1 MVRASINPILTLDY
15 MIKEDENKIFD
26 RKSAQ
31 LKPSDIAD
39 EISAYANAEGG
50 TIVFGISDKTRRLE
64 GINAVGTEKINNFI
78 NAPMDCCN
86 PTPEYQEEFL
96 DIENAEGQA
105 DRLLLLHIYS
115 SVDRVISTSNGSV
128 FLRIGDRKRELKG
141 DDLRKLEYSKG
152 SRHYEDEPDYDAK
165 ISDLDEGLIKQ
176 YKEILGN
183 PDIPTEQLLS
193 SRGFMRE
200 QNGEKYLTNAAVLLF
215 ARNVYQFYPNCRIRF
230 VRYDGTS
237 AGVGTQMNIVKD
249 ANIEYSI
256 LRIVEEAKKFIAV
269 QLREF
274 TSLDAET
281 GNFKTVDEYPPFAW
295 TEGIVNAVAHREYAM
310 EGKYIKVT
318 MYDDRLEIES
328 PGKLP
333 NIVTVD
339 NIRTTNFSRNP
350 RMARVLA
357 DFGIVKELNEGVKRI
372 YSDMEDYFLD
382 APEYSEPSGQTVKL
396 VLRNN
401 IIART
406 ARQTETAEK
415 KMAKYWDKLDAI
427 EKDIVTIMGSR
438 NCITATELSVMISKT
453 RRTVNKK
460 INHLMELEIIRMNG
474 NKHDPTLTY
483 SLNI

>member
-1 MVRASINPILTLDY
+1 MVRSSINPILTLDY

-64 GINAVGTEKINNFI
+64 GINAVGAEKINNFI
-78 NAPMDCCN
+78 NAPMDCCH

-96 DIENAEGQA
+96 DIENAEGKA

-152 SRHYEDEPDYDAK
+152 SRHYEDELNYDAK
-165 ISDLDEGLIKQ
+165 ISDLDEELIKQ
-176 YKEILGN
+176 YKKILGN
-183 PDIPTEQLLS
+183 LDIPTEQLLS

-200 QNGEKYLTNAAVLLF
+200 QNGDKYLTNAAVLLF
-215 ARNVYQFYPNCRIRF
+215 AWNVYQFYPNCRIRF

-237 AGVGTQMNIVKD
+237 AGVGTQMNIIKD
-249 ANIEYSI
+249 VNIEYPI
-256 LRIVEEAKKFIAV
+256 LKIVDEAKKFIAA

-274 TSLDAET
+274 TSLDTET

-295 TEGIVNAVAHREYAM
+295 AEGIVNAVAHREYAM

-333 NIVTVD
+333 NIVTID
-339 NIRTTNFSRNP
+339 NIRNTNFSRNP

-372 YSDMEDYFLD
+372 YSDMADYFLD

-415 KMAKYWDKLDAI
+415 KMAEYWDKLDAI

-438 NCITATELSVMISKT
+438 NCITATELSVMVSKT

-460 INHLMELEIIRMNG
+460 INHLLEMEIIKMNG
-474 NKHDPTLTY
+474 NKHDPTLTD
-483 SLNI
+483 SLDI

>member
-1 MVRASINPILTLDY
+1 MIKSSINPVLTLDY
-15 MIKEDENKIFD
+15 MIHEDENKIFD

-39 EISAYANAEGG
+39 EISAYANADGG
-50 TIVFGISDKTRRLE
+50 TIVFGISDKMRRLE
-64 GINAVGTEKINNFI
+64 GINAVGAEKINNFI

-96 DIENAEGQA
+96 DIENEEGQP
-105 DRLLLLHIYS
+105 DRLLLLHIYP

-152 SRHYEDEPDYDAK
+152 ARHYEDELNHDAK
-165 ISDLDEGLIKQ
+165 ISDLDEELIKQ
-176 YKEILGN
+176 YKEILGST
-183 PDIPTEQLLS
+183 DISAEQLLS
-193 SRGFMRE
+193 SRGFYKE
-200 QNGEKYLTNAAVLLF
+200 QNGRKYLTNAAVLLF
-215 ARNVYQFYPNCRIRF
+215 AKNIYQFYPNCRIRF
-230 VRYDGTS
+230 IRYDGTS
-237 AGVGTQMNIVKD
+237 AGVGTQMNIIKD
-249 ANIEYSI
+249 TNIEYPI
-256 LRIVEEAKKFIAV
+256 LKIVEEAKKFIAA

-274 TSLDAET
+274 TSLDSET
-281 GNFKTVDEYPPFAW
+281 GNFKTVEEYPPFAW
-295 TEGIVNAVAHREYAM
+295 AEGVVNAVAHREYAM

-350 RMARVLA
+350 RMARVLS

-372 YSDMEDYFLD
+372 YSDMENYFLE

-401 IIART
+401 VIART

-415 KMAKYWDKLDAI
+415 KMAEYWNKLDAV

-438 NCITATELSVMISKT
+438 SCITATELSMMVSKT
-453 RRTVNKK
+453 RRTINKK
-460 INHLMELEIIRMNG
+460 LSNLLEIGVIKMNG
-474 NKHDPTLTY
+474 NKHDPALTY

>member
-1 MVRASINPILTLDY
+1 MIKSSINPVLTLDY
-15 MIKEDENKIFD
+15 MIHEDENKIFD

-39 EISAYANAEGG
+39 EISAYANADGG

-64 GINAVGTEKINNFI
+64 GINAVGAEKINNFI

-96 DIENAEGQA
+96 DIENAEGQP
-105 DRLLLLHIYS
+105 DRLLLLHIYP
-115 SVDRVISTSNGSV
+115 SVDRVISTANGSV

-152 SRHYEDEPDYDAK
+152 ARHYEDELNHDVK
-165 ISDLDEGLIKQ
+165 ISDLDEELIKQ
-176 YKEILGN
+176 YKEILGS
-183 PDIPTEQLLS
+183 PDILAEQLLS
-193 SRGFMRE
+193 SRGFYKE
-200 QNGEKYLTNAAVLLF
+200 QNGKKYLTNAAVLLF
-215 ARNVYQFYPNCRIRF
+215 AKNVYQFYPNCRIRF
-230 VRYDGTS
+230 IRYDGTS
-237 AGVGTQMNIVKD
+237 AGVGTQMNMIKD
-249 ANIEYSI
+249 TNIEYPI
-256 LRIVEEAKKFIAV
+256 LKIVEEAKRFIAA

-274 TSLDAET
+274 TSLDSET
-281 GNFKTVDEYPPFAW
+281 GNFKTVEEYPPFAW
-295 TEGIVNAVAHREYAM
+295 AEGIVNAVAHREYAM

-372 YSDMEDYFLD
+372 YSDMENYFLE

-415 KMAKYWDKLDAI
+415 KMAEYWNKLDAV

-438 NCITATELSVMISKT
+438 SCITATELSVMVSKT
-453 RRTVNKK
+453 RRTMNKK
-460 INHLMELEIIRMNG
+460 LSNLLEIGVVKMNG
-474 NKHDPTLTY
+474 NKHDPALTY

>member
-1 MVRASINPILTLDY
+1 MRKDNRTDY
-15 MIKEDENKIFD
+15 
-26 RKSAQ
+26 
-31 LKPSDIAD
+31 
-39 EISAYANAEGG
+39 
-50 TIVFGISDKTRRLE
+50 
-64 GINAVGTEKINNFI
+64 
-78 NAPMDCCN
+78 CCC
-86 PTPEYQEEFL
+86 
-96 DIENAEGQA
+96 
-105 DRLLLLHIYS
+105 IYP
-115 SVDRVISTSNGSV
+115 SVDRVISTANGSV

-152 SRHYEDEPDYDAK
+152 ARHYEDELNHDVK
-165 ISDLDEGLIKQ
+165 ISDLDEELIKQ
-176 YKEILGN
+176 YKEILGS
-183 PDIPTEQLLS
+183 PDISAEQLLS
-193 SRGFMRE
+193 SRGFYKE
-200 QNGEKYLTNAAVLLF
+200 QNGKKYLTNAAVLLF
-215 ARNVYQFYPNCRIRF
+215 AKNVYQFYPNCRIRF
-230 VRYDGTS
+230 IRYDGTS
-237 AGVGTQMNIVKD
+237 AGVGTQMNMIKD
-249 ANIEYSI
+249 INIEYPI
-256 LRIVEEAKKFIAV
+256 LKIVEEAKRFIAA

-274 TSLDAET
+274 TSLDSET
-281 GNFKTVDEYPPFAW
+281 GNFKTVEEYPPFAW
-295 TEGIVNAVAHREYAM
+295 AEGIVNAVAHREYAM

-372 YSDMEDYFLD
+372 YSDMENYFLE

-415 KMAKYWDKLDAI
+415 KMAEYWNKLDAV

-438 NCITATELSVMISKT
+438 SCITATELSVMVSKT
-453 RRTVNKK
+453 RRTINKK
-460 INHLMELEIIRMNG
+460 LSNLLEIGVVKMNG
-474 NKHDPTLTY
+474 NKHDPALTY

>member
-1 MVRASINPILTLDY
+1 MIKSSINPVLTLDY
-15 MIKEDENKIFD
+15 MIHEDENKIFD

-39 EISAYANAEGG
+39 EISAYANADGG
-50 TIVFGISDKTRRLE
+50 TIVFGISDKMRRLE
-64 GINAVGTEKINNFI
+64 GINAVGAEKINNFI

-96 DIENAEGQA
+96 DIENEEGQP
-105 DRLLLLHIYS
+105 DRLLLLHIYP

-152 SRHYEDEPDYDAK
+152 ARHYEDELNHDVK
-165 ISDLDEGLIKQ
+165 ISDLDEELIKQ
-176 YKEILGN
+176 YKEILGST
-183 PDIPTEQLLS
+183 DISAEQLLS
-193 SRGFMRE
+193 SRGFYKE
-200 QNGEKYLTNAAVLLF
+200 QNGRKYLTNAAVLLF
-215 ARNVYQFYPNCRIRF
+215 AKNVYQFYPNCRIRF
-230 VRYDGTS
+230 IRYDGTS
-237 AGVGTQMNIVKD
+237 AGVGTQMNIIKD
-249 ANIEYSI
+249 TNIEYPI
-256 LRIVEEAKKFIAV
+256 LKIVEEAKKFIAA

-274 TSLDAET
+274 TSLDSET
-281 GNFKTVDEYPPFAW
+281 GNFKTVEEYPPFAW
-295 TEGIVNAVAHREYAM
+295 AEGVVNAVAHREYAM

-350 RMARVLA
+350 RMARVLS

-372 YSDMEDYFLD
+372 YSDMENYFLE

-415 KMAKYWDKLDAI
+415 KMAEYWNKLDAV

-438 NCITATELSVMISKT
+438 SCITATELSMMVSKT
-453 RRTVNKK
+453 KRTINKK
-460 INHLMELEIIRMNG
+460 LSNLLEIGVIKMNG
-474 NKHDPTLTY
+474 NKHDPALTY

>member
-1 MVRASINPILTLDY
+1 MVKSSINPVLTLDY
-15 MIKEDENKIFD
+15 MLREDENKIFD

-39 EISAYANAEGG
+39 EISAYANADGG

-64 GINAVGTEKINNFI
+64 GINAAGAEKINNFI

-96 DIENAEGQA
+96 DIENVEGQA
-105 DRLLLLHIYS
+105 DRLLLLHIYP

-152 SRHYEDEPDYDAK
+152 ARHYEDELNHDAK
-165 ISDLDEGLIKQ
+165 ISDLDAELIKK
-176 YKEILGN
+176 YKDILGS
-183 PDIPTEQLLS
+183 PDISAEQLLS
-193 SRGFMRE
+193 SRGFYKE
-200 QNGEKYLTNAAVLLF
+200 LNGRKYLTNAAVLLF
-215 ARNVYQFYPNCRIRF
+215 AKNVYQFYPNCRIRF
-230 VRYDGTS
+230 IRYDGTS
-237 AGVGTQMNIVKD
+237 AGVGTQMNIIKD
-249 ANIEYSI
+249 ANIEYPI
-256 LRIVEEAKKFIAV
+256 LKIVEEAKRFISA

-274 TSLDAET
+274 TSLDSET
-281 GNFKTVDEYPPFAW
+281 GNFKTVEEYPPFAW
-295 TEGIVNAVAHREYAM
+295 AEGIVNAVAHREYAM

-372 YSDMEDYFLD
+372 YSDMENYFLE

-406 ARQTETAEK
+406 MRQTETAEK
-415 KMAKYWDKLDAI
+415 KLSEFWDELDAV
-427 EKDIVTIMGSR
+427 EKNIVTIMGSK
-438 NCITATELSVMISKT
+438 NCITATELSVLTSKT
-453 RRTVNKK
+453 RRTINKK
-460 INHLMELEIIRMNG
+460 LSHLLEIGVIKMNG
-474 NKHDPTLTY
+474 NKHDPALTY
-483 SLNI
+483 SLSI

>member
-1 MVRASINPILTLDY
+1 MVRSSINPILTLDY

-96 DIENAEGQA
+96 DIENEEGQA

-165 ISDLDEGLIKQ
+165 ISDLDEELIKQ

-237 AGVGTQMNIVKD
+237 AGVGTQMNIIKD
-249 ANIEYSI
+249 ANIEYPI
-256 LRIVEEAKKFIAV
+256 LKIVEEAKKFIAV

-438 NCITATELSVMISKT
+438 NCITATELSVMIGKT

>member
-1 MVRASINPILTLDY
+1 MVRSSINPILTLDY

-230 VRYDGTS
+230 VRYDGIS
-237 AGVGTQMNIVKD
+237 AGVGTQMNIIKD

-438 NCITATELSVMISKT
+438 SCITATELSVMISKT

-460 INHLMELEIIRMNG
+460 INHLMELEMIRMNG
-474 NKHDPTLTY
+474 NKHAPTLTY

>member
-1 MVRASINPILTLDY
+1 MVRSSINPILTLDY
-15 MIKEDENKIFD
+15 MIKEDENKIFE

-64 GINAVGTEKINNFI
+64 GINAVGMEKINNFI

-165 ISDLDEGLIKQ
+165 ISDLDEDLIKQ

-237 AGVGTQMNIVKD
+237 AGVGTQMNIIKD

-396 VLRNN
+396 ILRNN

-406 ARQTETAEK
+406 AKQTETAEK

-474 NKHDPTLTY
+474 NKHAPTLTY

>member
-1 MVRASINPILTLDY
+1 MLLAQ
-15 MIKEDENKIFD
+15 
-26 RKSAQ
+26 RKS
-31 LKPSDIAD
+31 
-39 EISAYANAEGG
+39 
-50 TIVFGISDKTRRLE
+50 TI
-64 GINAVGTEKINNFI
+64 FI

-96 DIENAEGQA
+96 DIENEDGQA
-105 DRLLLLHIYS
+105 DRLLLLHIYP

-152 SRHYEDEPDYDAK
+152 SRHYEDELNLDAK
-165 ISDLDEGLIKQ
+165 VSDLDEELINQ
-176 YKEILGN
+176 YKEILGST
-183 PDIPTEQLLS
+183 DIPVEQLLF
-193 SRGFMRE
+193 SRGFYRE

-215 ARNVYQFYPNCRIRF
+215 AQNVYQFYPNCRIRF

-237 AGVGTQMNIVKD
+237 AGVGTQMNIIKD
-249 ANIEYSI
+249 ANIECPI
-256 LRIVEEAKKFIAV
+256 LKIVDEAKKFIAV

-372 YSDMEDYFLD
+372 YSDMSDYFLEP
-382 APEYSEPSGQTVKL
+382 PEYSEPSGQTVKL

-401 IIART
+401 IIARA

-415 KMAKYWDKLDAI
+415 KMAEYWDKLDAI

-460 INHLMELEIIRMNG
+460 INHLLELEIIKMNG

>member
-1 MVRASINPILTLDY
+1 MVRSSINPILTLDY
-15 MIKEDENKIFD
+15 MIKEDENKFFD

-64 GINAVGTEKINNFI
+64 GINAAGTEKINNFI

-237 AGVGTQMNIVKD
+237 AGVGTQMNIIKD

>member
-1 MVRASINPILTLDY
+1 MVRSSINPILTLDY
-15 MIKEDENKIFD
+15 MIKEDENKIFE

-237 AGVGTQMNIVKD
+237 AGVGTQMNIIKD

-333 NIVTVD
+333 NIVTVE

-415 KMAKYWDKLDAI
+415 KMEKYWDKLDAI

>member
-1 MVRASINPILTLDY
+1 MVKSSINPILTLEY
-15 MIKEDENKIFD
+15 MINEDKNKIFD

-64 GINAVGTEKINNFI
+64 GINAVGAEKINNFI

-152 SRHYEDEPDYDAK
+152 SRHYEDELNYDAK
-165 ISDLDEGLIKQ
+165 ILDLDEELIKQ

-200 QNGEKYLTNAAVLLF
+200 QKGEKYLTNAAVLLF
-215 ARNVYQFYPNCRIRF
+215 AQNIYQFYPNCRIRF
-230 VRYDGTS
+230 VRYTGTS
-237 AGVGTQMNIVKD
+237 AGVGTQMNIIKD
-249 ANIEYSI
+249 TNIEYPI
-256 LRIVEEAKKFIAV
+256 LKIVEEAKKFIAV

-372 YSDMEDYFLD
+372 YSDMADYFLD
-382 APEYSEPSGQTVKL
+382 APEYSEPSGQTVKS

-401 IIART
+401 IIAR
-406 ARQTETAEK
+406 AMGQTESTEK
-415 KMAKYWDKLDAI
+415 KMAKYWGKLDTI
-427 EKDIVTIMGSR
+427 ERDIVTIMGSR

-460 INHLMELEIIRMNG
+460 INHLLELKIIKMNG
-474 NKHDPTLTY
+474 NKHDPALTY

>member
-1 MVRASINPILTLDY
+1 
-15 MIKEDENKIFD
+15 
-26 RKSAQ
+26 
-31 LKPSDIAD
+31 
-39 EISAYANAEGG
+39 
-50 TIVFGISDKTRRLE
+50 
-64 GINAVGTEKINNFI
+64 
-78 NAPMDCCN
+78 MDCCN

-96 DIENAEGQA
+96 NIENVEGKP
-105 DRLLLLHIYS
+105 DRLLLLHIYP

-152 SRHYEDEPDYDAK
+152 ARHYEDELNHDVR
-165 ISDLDEGLIKQ
+165 ISDLDEKLIKQ
-176 YKEILGN
+176 YKEILGS
-183 PDIPTEQLLS
+183 PDISTEQLLS
-193 SRGFMRE
+193 SRGFYKE
-200 QNGEKYLTNAAVLLF
+200 QNGRKYLTNAAVLLF
-215 ARNVYQFYPNCRIRF
+215 AKNVYQFYPNCRIRF
-230 VRYDGTS
+230 IRYDGTL
-237 AGVGTQMNIVKD
+237 AGVGTQMNIIKD
-249 ANIEYSI
+249 TNIEYPI
-256 LRIVEEAKKFIAV
+256 LKIVEEAKKFIAA

-274 TSLDAET
+274 TSLDSET
-281 GNFKTVDEYPPFAW
+281 GNSKTVEEYPPFAW
-295 TEGIVNAVAHREYAM
+295 AEGVVNAVAHREYAM

-350 RMARVLA
+350 RMARVLS

-372 YSDMEDYFLD
+372 YSDMENYFLE

-401 IIART
+401 IITRT
-406 ARQTETAEK
+406 TRQTETAEK
-415 KMAKYWDKLDAI
+415 KMAEYWNKLDAV

-438 NCITATELSVMISKT
+438 SCITATELSMMVSKT
-453 RRTVNKK
+453 KRTINKK
-460 INHLMELEIIRMNG
+460 LSHLLEIGLIKMNG
-474 NKHDPTLTY
+474 NKHDPALTY

>member
-1 MVRASINPILTLDY
+1 MIKSSINPVLTLDY
-15 MIKEDENKIFD
+15 MIHEDENKIFD

-39 EISAYANAEGG
+39 EISAYANADGG
-50 TIVFGISDKTRRLE
+50 TIVFGISDKMRRLE
-64 GINAVGTEKINNFI
+64 GINAVGVEKNNIFI

-96 DIENAEGQA
+96 DIENAEGQP
-105 DRLLLLHIYS
+105 DRLLLLHIYP
-115 SVDRVISTSNGSV
+115 SVDRVISTANGSV

-152 SRHYEDEPDYDAK
+152 ARHYEDELNHDVK
-165 ISDLDEGLIKQ
+165 ISDLDEELIKQ
-176 YKEILGN
+176 YKEILGS
-183 PDIPTEQLLS
+183 PDILAEQLLC
-193 SRGFMRE
+193 SRGFYKE
-200 QNGEKYLTNAAVLLF
+200 QNGKKYLTNAAVLLF
-215 ARNVYQFYPNCRIRF
+215 AKNVYQFYPNCRIRF
-230 VRYDGTS
+230 IRYDGTS
-237 AGVGTQMNIVKD
+237 AGVGTQMNMIKD
-249 ANIEYSI
+249 TNIEYPI
-256 LRIVEEAKKFIAV
+256 LKIVEEAKRFIAA

-274 TSLDAET
+274 TSLDSET
-281 GNFKTVDEYPPFAW
+281 GNFKTVEEYPPFAW
-295 TEGIVNAVAHREYAM
+295 AVGILNAVAHREYAM

-372 YSDMEDYFLD
+372 YSDMENYFLE

-415 KMAKYWDKLDAI
+415 KMAEYWNKLDAV

-438 NCITATELSVMISKT
+438 SCITATELSVMVSKT
-453 RRTVNKK
+453 RRTINKK
-460 INHLMELEIIRMNG
+460 LSNLLEIGVVKMNG
-474 NKHDPTLTY
+474 NKHDPALTY